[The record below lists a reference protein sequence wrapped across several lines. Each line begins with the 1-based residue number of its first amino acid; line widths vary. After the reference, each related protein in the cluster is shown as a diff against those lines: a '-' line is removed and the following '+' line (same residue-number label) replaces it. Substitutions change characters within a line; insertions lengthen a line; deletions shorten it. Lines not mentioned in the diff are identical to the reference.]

1 MAFEP
6 RRTTMPRKRHK
17 PEEIVA
23 KLRQVDVLVSQG
35 QSVTEAVR
43 SIGVTEVTYYR
54 WRHTVTGTRSLSD
67 GCLCSVP
74 ARRRLPMAEKD
85 LKALFLHLLNDT
97 YSAEKAILKALPE
110 MAQAAQSEELRGA
123 FAVHLKET
131 EEQVKRLERV
141 FKLAGEQAEG
151 VECKAIQAIIEE
163 GQEIRKEFE
172 GGEALDAGLIAAAQA
187 VEHYEIT
194 RYGTLLA
201 WANQLGLSDAEEL
214 LKETLVEEE
223 NTDAVLSELAE
234 EAINPAAAA

>member
-1 MAFEP
+1 
-6 RRTTMPRKRHK
+6 
-17 PEEIVA
+17 
-23 KLRQVDVLVSQG
+23 
-35 QSVTEAVR
+35 
-43 SIGVTEVTYYR
+43 
-54 WRHTVTGTRSLSD
+54 
-67 GCLCSVP
+67 
-74 ARRRLPMAEKD
+74 MAEKD
-85 LKALFLHLLNDT
+85 LKALFLHILNDT

-141 FKLAGEQAEG
+141 FQLAGEQAEG

-163 GQEIRKEFE
+163 GQEIREEFE